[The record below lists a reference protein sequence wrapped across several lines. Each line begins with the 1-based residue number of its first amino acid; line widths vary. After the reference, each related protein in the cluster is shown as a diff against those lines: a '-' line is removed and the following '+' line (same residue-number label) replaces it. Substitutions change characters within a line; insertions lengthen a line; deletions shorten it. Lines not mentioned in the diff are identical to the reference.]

1 MRSQIPIR
9 EMDIANFSWCDMQ
22 TVIERVRNMEG
33 LRAENYNK

>member
-9 EMDIANFSWCDMQ
+9 EMDFANFSWCDMR